1 MSEGAEPRGAD
12 KKEKDPV
19 AQEERTDERRDTVA
33 RWATR
38 GMHVTEDVIYLLTAL
53 LLIVGALV
61 VLGQASY
68 KMISGV
74 EDGVKKAIEA
84 TLDSLL
90 IVFILVELLSAVRSA
105 IADHELVAEPFLL
118 VGILAAIKELVV
130 LTTFRL
136 EQQKTSD
143 TGIKIGALAGVVIV
157 LAFAT
162 FVLRRRQRE
171 PKESGD

>member
-1 MSEGAEPRGAD
+1 
-12 KKEKDPV
+12 
-19 AQEERTDERRDTVA
+19 
-33 RWATR
+33 
-38 GMHVTEDVIYLLTAL
+38 
-53 LLIVGALV
+53 
-61 VLGQASY
+61 
-68 KMISGV
+68 MISGV